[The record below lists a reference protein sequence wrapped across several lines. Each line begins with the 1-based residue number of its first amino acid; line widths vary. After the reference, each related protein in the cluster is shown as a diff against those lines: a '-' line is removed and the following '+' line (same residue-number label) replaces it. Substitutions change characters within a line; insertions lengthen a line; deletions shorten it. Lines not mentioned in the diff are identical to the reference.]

1 MMTIEDYI
9 LEHIDEE
16 PDYLSAINRKTWV
29 RLMNPRMCSGHLQ
42 GRVLSMI
49 GKMIQPRNVLE
60 IGTFTGYSAL
70 CFAESLQEGGCVET
84 IEIDDELEDF
94 IRENF
99 NSSPYQDRIKLH
111 VGEALDIIPA
121 LNNEYDLVF
130 LDADKSQYTR
140 YFELVLPKIRK
151 GGFILADNTIWGGKV
166 VEDVQSNDWQ
176 TKEIIRFNDMIKADR
191 RVEKVILPV
200 RDGLTVIRK
209 L

>member
-1 MMTIEDYI
+1 MTIEDYI

-99 NSSPYQDRIKLH
+99 SSSPYQDRIKLH
-111 VGEALDIIPA
+111 IGEALEIIPA

>member
-1 MMTIEDYI
+1 MTIEDYI